1 MEIYILYNT
10 IIFYLDYIVLFIYP
24 LYILNM
30 QNLSPGVIPEVRS
43 ANYPPHRAF
52 LAIIN
57 RYKFII
63 WVTILALKYQTPRKH
78 FTCLTCFASLLGL
91 SPFCRRFYKTLD
103 PKSTI
108 HQKNQGLYYTN
119 YIYNK
124 QIYINK
130 HKDRVSTILK
140 LILYYISYYVKK
152 SVV

>member
-1 MEIYILYNT
+1 M
-10 IIFYLDYIVLFIYP
+10 FIYP

-30 QNLSPGVIPEVRS
+30 QYLSPRVILEVRS
-43 ANYPPHRAF
+43 ANYPLHRAF

-63 WVTILALKYQTPRKH
+63 WVTILALKYLTPRKH

-108 HQKNQGLYYTN
+108 HQKNQGLYYKN
-119 YIYNK
+119 YIYNN

-130 HKDRVSTILK
+130 RRARVSTNLK
-140 LILYYISYYVKK
+140 LKLYYIFTCVKK
-152 SVV
+152 NVV